1 MPSIVPSTS
10 DVLTELGL
18 DGDNEPG
25 NEELKECAPE
35 NQNYHCEYEYED
47 KIMY

>member
-1 MPSIVPSTS
+1 MLGIVPITS

-18 DGDNEPG
+18 DRDNDLG
-25 NEELKECAPE
+25 NKELKECICE
-35 NQNYHCEYEYED
+35 NQNHLYKYEYED